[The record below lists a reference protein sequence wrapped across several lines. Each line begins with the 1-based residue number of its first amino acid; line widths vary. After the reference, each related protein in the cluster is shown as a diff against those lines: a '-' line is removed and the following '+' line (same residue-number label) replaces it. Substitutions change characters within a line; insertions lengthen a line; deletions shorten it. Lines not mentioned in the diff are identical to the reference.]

1 MLTRAL
7 ALGALA
13 LAGCSDESP
22 ECAGVQ
28 GFGLVIEVTD
38 AETTSEVCDAQVH
51 LAHEGH
57 DEDLASDGLDPCRY
71 VGATTPGRY
80 TIEVSADGY
89 ETETIDVEVATASTC
104 SGLDTQSIAI
114 ELTPVP

>member
-28 GFGLVIEVTD
+28 GYGLVIEVTD
-38 AETTSEVCDAQVH
+38 AETAEPVCDAEVH
-51 LAHEGH
+51 LAHEDH
-57 DEDLASDGLDPCRY
+57 DEDLSSDGLDPCRY

-80 TIEVSADGY
+80 TIQVSRDGY
-89 ETETIDVEVATASTC
+89 ETETVDVEVGTADTC
-104 SGLDTQSIAI
+104 SGLDTQSISIEIIAI
-114 ELTPVP
+114 D